1 MAGGGTRGTAG
12 PFSATRDPPP
22 ATRFDVADLSL
33 APRGAARI
41 DWAESQMPVLR
52 QVRARFERERPLAG
66 VVIAASLHVTAETAN
81 LVRTLMAG
89 GADVALCASNPL
101 STQDDTAAA
110 LVERHGAEVYARAA
124 EDPETYYR
132 HIDAVLDRRPRL
144 TVDDG
149 ADLIGVI
156 HGRRTDLIDGIAGG
170 TEETTT
176 GVMRL
181 RALEAEGKLAFPLIA
196 VSEAVTGRLLDH
208 RYGTGQSTL
217 DGILRA
223 TSILLAGQ
231 RVVVVGYGYCGRGIA
246 LRARGAGAHV
256 IVCEVDPLRAL
267 EARLDGYDVMPAL
280 DAAPQGDV
288 FITVT
293 GDRDVLRREHF
304 ELMRDGAILANAGHF
319 DVEIS
324 KPDLESITT
333 ERREVRPL
341 VVQHVLADGRRI
353 HLLADGRVV
362 NLAAGEGH
370 PGAVMDV
377 DFANQALCLEHL
389 VRHAAELE
397 PRVHGVPGEIDRAVA
412 HLELEA
418 LGVRIDALT
427 AEQRTYLSSWEQG
440 T

>member
-1 MAGGGTRGTAG
+1 MAPTRRT
-12 PFSATRDPPP
+12 TP
-22 ATRFDVADLSL
+22 ATSPHDIADRSL
-33 APRGAARI
+33 ASDGVKRI
-41 DWAESQMPVLR
+41 AWAEAQMPVLR
-52 QVRARFERERPLAG
+52 QVRARFERERPLEGAT
-66 VVIAASLHVTAETAN
+66 IAACLHVTAETAN

-89 GADVALCASNPL
+89 GAEMALCASNPL

-110 LVERHGAEVYARAA
+110 LVQNDGAAVFARAG
-124 EDPETYYR
+124 EDPDTYYA

-144 TVDDG
+144 TIDDG
-149 ADLIGVI
+149 ADLAGVI
-156 HGRRTDLIDGIAGG
+156 HSRRTELLDGVAGG

-176 GVMRL
+176 GMIRL
-181 RALEAEGKLAFPLIA
+181 RALEAEGKLAFPVIGVA
-196 VSEAVTGRLLDH
+196 ESVTGRLLDH

-223 TSILLAGQ
+223 TSILFAGQ
-231 RVVVVGYGYCGRGIA
+231 RVAVIGYGAAGRGVA

-256 IVCEVDPLRAL
+256 IVCEVNPLRAL

-280 DAAPQGDV
+280 DAAAEGDV

-324 KPDLESITT
+324 KPDLESLTT

-341 VVQHVLADGRRI
+341 VAQHVLADGRRL

-370 PGAVMDV
+370 PSAVMDV
-377 DFANQALCLEHL
+377 DFAAQALSIEHL
-389 VRHAAELE
+389 VAHGAELE
-397 PRVHGVPGEIDRAVA
+397 PRVHVVPETIDREVA
-412 HLELEA
+412 RLKLDS
-418 LGVRIDALT
+418 LGVKIDSLT
-427 AEQRTYLSSWEQG
+427 EEQRRYLHPWEQG
-440 T
+440 TGPSWPSPAVG

>member
-1 MAGGGTRGTAG
+1 LSTVHG
-12 PFSATRDPPP
+12 PLSTSSDISDR
-22 ATRFDVADLSL
+22 SL
-33 APRGAARI
+33 AEAGEARI
-41 DWAESQMPVLR
+41 AWAESQMPVLR
-52 QVRARFERERPLAG
+52 QVRERFARERPFEG
-66 VVIAASLHVTAETAN
+66 VSIAACLHVTAETAN
-81 LVRTLMAG
+81 LVRTLAAG

-110 LVERHGAEVYARAA
+110 LVEVHGAEVHARAG
-124 EDPETYYR
+124 EDPDTYYR
-132 HIDAVLDRRPRL
+132 HIGAVLDKGPQI
-144 TVDDG
+144 TIDDG

-156 HGRRTDLIDGIAGG
+156 HGQRTDLIPAILGG

-176 GVMRL
+176 GMIRL
-181 RALEAEGKLAFPLIA
+181 RALEADGKLAFPVIA
-196 VSEAVTGRLLDH
+196 VAESLTGRQLDH

-231 RVVVVGYGYCGRGIA
+231 RVVVVGYGACGRGVA

-256 IVCEVDPLRAL
+256 IVCEVDELRAL
-267 EARLDGYDVMPAL
+267 EAVMDGYDVMPAET
-280 DAAPQGDV
+280 AAREGDV

-293 GDRDVLRREHF
+293 GNRDVIRREHF
-304 ELMRDGAILANAGHF
+304 ELMRDGAIVANAGHF
-319 DVEIS
+319 DVEVS
-324 KPDLESITT
+324 KPDLEDLTV

-341 VVQHVLADGRRI
+341 VVQHVMADGRRL

-377 DFANQALCLEHL
+377 DFAAEALCLEHI
-389 VRHAAELE
+389 VRHRGELE
-397 PRVHGVPGEIDRAVA
+397 PRVHRVPEPIDREVARLKIESLGVEIDS
-412 HLELEA
+412 
-418 LGVRIDALT
+418 LT
-427 AEQRTYLSSWEQG
+427 AEQRRYLHSWEQG

>member
-1 MAGGGTRGTAG
+1 
-12 PFSATRDPPP
+12 
-22 ATRFDVADLSL
+22 
-33 APRGAARI
+33 
-41 DWAESQMPVLR
+41 MPVLR
-52 QVRARFERERPLAG
+52 QVRARFEREKPLEG
-66 VVIAASLHVTAETAN
+66 VTIAACLHVTAETGN
-81 LVRTLMAG
+81 LARTLMAG
-89 GADVALCASNPL
+89 GATVALCASNPL
-101 STQDDTAAA
+101 STQNDTAAA
-110 LVERHGAEVYARAA
+110 LVERHGAAVFARAG
-124 EDPETYYR
+124 EDPDTYYA

-156 HGRRTDLIDGIAGG
+156 HSRRTDLIEGIAAG

-176 GVMRL
+176 GMIRL
-181 RALEAEGKLAFPLIA
+181 RALEAEGKLAFPVIA
-196 VSEAVTGRLLDH
+196 VAEAVTGRQLDH

-231 RVVVVGYGYCGRGIA
+231 RVVVIGYGACGRGVA
-246 LRARGAGAHV
+246 MRARGAGAHV
-256 IVCEVDPLRAL
+256 IVCEVDEMRAL
-267 EARLDGYDVMPAL
+267 EAVMDGYDVMPAV
-280 DAAPQGDV
+280 DASREGDV

-304 ELMRDGAILANAGHF
+304 EVMRDGAILANAGHF

-324 KPDLESITT
+324 KPDLESMTK

-341 VVQHVLADGRRI
+341 VAQHILHDDRRI

-377 DFANQALCLEHL
+377 DFANQALSLEHL
-389 VRHAAELE
+389 VKHAGELE
-397 PRVHGVPGEIDRAVA
+397 PRVHGVPEAIDREVA
-412 HLELEA
+412 RLKLES
-418 LGVRIDALT
+418 LGVEVDSLT
-427 AEQRTYLSSWEQG
+427 EEQRRYLHSWEQG

>member
-1 MAGGGTRGTAG
+1 MAA
-12 PFSATRDPPP
+12 SATH
-22 ATRFDVADLSL
+22 DVADASL
-33 APRGAARI
+33 AGAGSARI
-41 DWAESQMPVLR
+41 AWAESQMPVLR

-66 VVIAASLHVTAETAN
+66 MRIGASLHVTAETAN

-89 GADVALCASNPL
+89 GAEVALCAANPL

-110 LVERHGAEVYARAA
+110 LVEQHGAAVFARNGEDADSYYA
-124 EDPETYYR
+124 
-132 HIDAVLDRRPRL
+132 HIDAVLDTAPQL
-144 TVDDG
+144 TIDDG
-149 ADLIGVI
+149 ADLAGVI
-156 HGRRTDLIDGIAGG
+156 HSRRTDLAEGILAG

-176 GVMRL
+176 GMIRL
-181 RALEAEGKLAFPLIA
+181 RALEAEKRLAFPVIA
-196 VSEAVTGRLLDH
+196 VAESVTGRQLDH
-208 RYGTGQSTL
+208 LYGTGQSTL

-223 TSILLAGQ
+223 TSILLSGQ
-231 RVVVVGYGYCGRGIA
+231 RVVVVGYGACGRGVA

-256 IVCEVDPLRAL
+256 IVCEVDEMRAL
-267 EARLDGYDVMPAL
+267 EAVMDGYDVMPAL
-280 DAAPQGDV
+280 DAAREGDV

-324 KPDLESITT
+324 KPDLEALTD
-333 ERREVRPL
+333 ERHEVRPL
-341 VVQHVLADGRRI
+341 VVQHVLGDGRRL

-377 DFANQALCLEHL
+377 DFAAEALCLEHL
-389 VRHAAELE
+389 VRNAERME
-397 PRVHGVPGEIDRAVA
+397 SRVHRVPEAIDREVA
-412 HLELEA
+412 RLKLES
-418 LGVRIDALT
+418 LGIRIDALT
-427 AEQRTYLSSWEQG
+427 DAQRAYLHSWEQG